1 MIYSMTGF
9 GSGRA
14 EAMNL
19 SVLVEIKSVNH
30 RYLDV
35 HIKSPGEYQNFEN
48 IIRQKISGAFKRGRL
63 DVFVRVDYK
72 RENIK
77 LDVND
82 QLIRAYV
89 GMLAVL
95 KKAHPSVQGEISL
108 EMITRLPG
116 LVTVSTSDLSPVEQN
131 LIASK
136 IGEAADIA
144 SAQLKKMRITEGQSL
159 MFDIDR
165 RLANIDRH
173 LQTILAHAKDFVEHY
188 RRQLI
193 ARVTELAPQ
202 LVADSG
208 HRLETEA
215 LLYAERSDIAEET
228 TRLRSHLDQFSGLK
242 KLEDEAGKRMDF
254 ILQEMNRE
262 VTTVLS
268 KTSGLNELG
277 ANIGEAAI
285 EIKVEIEKLR
295 EQVQNIE

>member
-14 EAMNL
+14 EAAGL
-19 SVLVEIKSVNH
+19 SLLVEVKSVNH
-30 RYLDV
+30 RYLDI
-35 HIKSPGEYQNFEN
+35 HIKIPGEYQNFEN
-48 IIRQKISGAFKRGRL
+48 IIRQKLSSNFKRGRL

-72 RENIK
+72 RQDIK
-77 LDVND
+77 LDVNNE
-82 QLIRAYV
+82 LIRAYV
-89 GMLAVL
+89 EMLSAL
-95 KKAHPSVQGEISL
+95 KKSHPIQGDITL

-116 LVTVSTSDLSPVEQN
+116 LVTVSTSDLSAEEQKA
-131 LIASK
+131 ISEK
-136 IGEAADIA
+136 MGEATDIA
-144 SAQLKKMRITEGQSL
+144 LRQLKQMRITEGQSL
-159 MFDIDR
+159 LADIDR
-165 RLANIDRH
+165 RLSAIDRH
-173 LQTILAHAKDFVEHY
+173 LQTILDHAQDFVEHY
-188 RRQLI
+188 RQQLI

-202 LVADSG
+202 LIADSG

-228 TRLRSHLDQFSGLK
+228 TRLRSHLDQFAGLK

-262 VTTVLS
+262 VTTILS

-277 ANIGEAAI
+277 ANIGQAAI

>member
-9 GSGRA
+9 GSARA
-14 EAMNL
+14 EAPNL
-19 SVLVEIKSVNH
+19 AVLVEIKSVNH

-35 HIKSPGEYQNFEN
+35 HIKIPAEFQNFEN
-48 IIRQKISGAFKRGRL
+48 VIRQKVSAVFKRGRL
-63 DVFVRVDYK
+63 DAFVRIDYK

-77 LDVND
+77 LDVNRS
-82 QLIRAYV
+82 LIGAYV
-89 GMLAVL
+89 EMMSGL
-95 KKAHPSVQGEISL
+95 KSEFPIQGDL
-108 EMITRLPG
+108 TLDMVACLPG
-116 LVTVSTSDLSPVEQN
+116 LVTVATSDLAPEELD
-131 LIASK
+131 LIGRK
-136 IGEAADIA
+136 LGEATETALK
-144 SAQLKKMRITEGQSL
+144 QLREMRMTEGKSL
-159 MFDIDR
+159 MEDIDQR
-165 RLANIDRH
+165 IEKISRH
-173 LQTILAHAKDFVEHY
+173 LETILAGAKDFVEHY
-188 RRQLI
+188 RQQLI

-228 TRLRSHLDQFSGLK
+228 TRLRSHLDQFASLK
-242 KLEDEAGKRMDF
+242 MLQDEAGKRMDF

-262 VTTVLS
+262 VTTILS

-277 ANIGEAAI
+277 AGIGQAAI

>member
-9 GSGRA
+9 GSARA
-14 EAMNL
+14 EAENL
-19 SVLVEIKSVNH
+19 SVLVEVKSVNH

-35 HIKSPGEYQNFEN
+35 HIKIPGEYQNFEN
-48 IIRQKISGAFKRGRL
+48 VIRQKISSAFKRGRL
-63 DVFVRVDYK
+63 DVFVRMDYK

-82 QLIRAYV
+82 ELIRAYV
-89 GMLAVL
+89 NMLSGL
-95 KKAHPSVQGEISL
+95 KKAHPVQGDITL

-116 LVTVSTSDLSPVEQN
+116 LVTVSSSDLSTDEQN
-131 LIASK
+131 LISQK
-136 IGEAADIA
+136 IGEAAA
-144 SAQLKKMRITEGQSL
+144 AALAQLKQMRITEGQSL
-159 MFDIDR
+159 MEDIDR
-165 RLANIDRH
+165 RIANIDRR
-173 LQTILAHAKDFVEHY
+173 LQTILAGAKDFVEHY
-188 RRQLI
+188 RQQLI
-193 ARVTELAPQ
+193 ARVNELAPQ

-242 KLEDEAGKRMDF
+242 TLQDEAGKRMDF

-262 VTTVLS
+262 VTTILS

-277 ANIGEAAI
+277 VNIGQAAI
-285 EIKVEIEKLR
+285 DIKVEIEKLR

>member
-14 EAMNL
+14 EGPHLA
-19 SVLVEIKSVNH
+19 VLVEIKSVNH

-35 HIKSPGEYQNFEN
+35 HIKIPGEYQNFEN
-48 IIRQKISGAFKRGRL
+48 GIRQKISNAFKRGRL
-63 DVFVRVDYK
+63 DIFVRIDYK

-77 LDVND
+77 LDVNE

-89 GMLAVL
+89 KMLSEL
-95 KKAHPSVQGEISL
+95 KAAYPIQGDVTL

-116 LVTVSTSDLSPVEQN
+116 LVAISTSDLSAEEN
-131 LIASK
+131 DLIAQK
-136 IGEAADIA
+136 IGEAT
-144 SAQLKKMRITEGQSL
+144 SAALVQLKQMRITEGQSL
-159 MFDIDR
+159 VGDMDR
-165 RLANIDRH
+165 RLSSIDRH
-173 LQTILAHAKDFVEHY
+173 LQTILARSKDFVEHY
-188 RRQLI
+188 RQQLI
-193 ARVTELAPQ
+193 ARVNELAPQ

-228 TRLRSHLDQFSGLK
+228 TRLRSHLDQFAGLK
-242 KLEDEAGKRMDF
+242 NLEDEAGKRMDF

-262 VTTVLS
+262 VTTILS

-277 ANIGEAAI
+277 VNIGQAAI

-295 EQVQNIE
+295 EQVQNLE

>member
-14 EAMNL
+14 EAPNL
-19 SVLVEIKSVNH
+19 SALVEVKSVNH

-35 HIKSPGEYQNFEN
+35 HIKIPGEYQNFEN
-48 IIRQKISGAFKRGRL
+48 IIRQKLSVAFKRGRF
-63 DVFVRVDYK
+63 DVFVRMDYK

-77 LDVND
+77 LDVNHE
-82 QLIRAYV
+82 LIRGYVEMLSGLKDAY
-89 GMLAVL
+89 
-95 KKAHPSVQGEISL
+95 PIQGDVTL
-108 EMITRLPG
+108 DMITRLPG
-116 LVTVSTSDLSPVEQN
+116 LVTISTSDLSADEQN
-131 LIASK
+131 LISQK
-136 IGEAADIA
+136 IAEATALA
-144 SAQLKKMRITEGQSL
+144 LVQLKQMRITEGQSL
-159 MFDIDR
+159 MEDIDR
-165 RLANIDRH
+165 RLASIDRQ
-173 LQTILAHAKDFVEHY
+173 LQTILAHANDFVEHY
-188 RRQLI
+188 RQQLI
-193 ARVTELAPQ
+193 TRVTELAPQ

-242 KLEDEAGKRMDF
+242 NLEDEAGKRMDF

-262 VTTVLS
+262 VTTILS

-277 ANIGEAAI
+277 ASIGQAAI

-295 EQVQNIE
+295 EQVQNLE